1 MIEFSA
7 AKGPRLTLD
16 PGSVLD
22 IGACIVG
29 GENLAPGRAIPDDG
43 DPRIDHSLE
52 GFLFTCGPD
61 HLRHPEPI
69 EGDAAGRKYPL
80 HGAFSAHP
88 ATILSNTGE
97 NGDAECRAVI
107 DVRMTE
113 GGPARLE
120 RRWFIDGKTGEVQLD
135 DRIVNTGDAPFPP
148 MLMYHMNIGARLFD
162 GDVRLSGAMLEGG
175 GFPWTFGKDPG
186 SVFCVPAEGPEWA
199 ELVLGPMASLGGL
212 SLRVAFRTDTLPF
225 LQIWRNQAAPA
236 HVLGIEPCSHRFVG
250 RAELGRSGELT
261 EIAPD
266 ESRSYG
272 LRFSFV

>member
-7 AKGPRLTLD
+7 TRGPRLTLD
-16 PGSVLD
+16 PTSVLD
-22 IGACIVG
+22 IGACIVH

-80 HGAFSAHP
+80 HGAFAAHP
-88 ATILSNTGE
+88 ATIVSNKRE
-97 NGDAECRAVI
+97 NGGAECHAVV

-113 GGPARLE
+113 GAPARLE
-120 RRWFIDGKTGEVQLD
+120 RRWHIDGKTGEVQLD
-135 DRIVNTGDAPFPP
+135 DRIVNTGDTPFPP

-162 GDVRLSGAMLEGG
+162 ADVRLSGAMLEAG

-186 SVFCVPAEGPEWA
+186 GVFCVPAEGAEWA
-199 ELVLGPMASLGGL
+199 ELQLGPMASLGGL

-236 HVLGIEPCSHRFVG
+236 HVLGIEPCSHRWVG

-261 EIAPD
+261 EIAPG